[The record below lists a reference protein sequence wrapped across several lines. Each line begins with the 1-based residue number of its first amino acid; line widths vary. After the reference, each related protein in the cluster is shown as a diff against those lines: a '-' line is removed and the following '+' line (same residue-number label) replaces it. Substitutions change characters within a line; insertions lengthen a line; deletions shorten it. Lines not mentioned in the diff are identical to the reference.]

1 VSDEGTG
8 RLWDAV
14 TPEEEERYFRIVTD
28 RVEGSPYYKL
38 IGMEVAGLSPGHSS
52 LRLKAGPRIHN
63 LGGIVHGGAIMS
75 IADAAAGVALAT
87 LLDKERERPM
97 TIEIKVNFCSPSIDD
112 DLFAEGSVVRKGSR
126 IATCESEVKTKDGR
140 IVAKSLATYMIIDLA
155 EEQPA

>member
-1 VSDEGTG
+1 
-8 RLWDAV
+8 
-14 TPEEEERYFRIVTD
+14 
-28 RVEGSPYYKL
+28 
-38 IGMEVAGLSPGHSS
+38 
-52 LRLKAGPRIHN
+52 
-63 LGGIVHGGAIMS
+63 
-75 IADAAAGVALAT
+75 
-87 LLDKERERPM
+87 M